1 LIASG
6 FNRSED
12 DMTRCRLLLCA
23 VLLAALPAGVLAQD
37 QDTRPGIAVFP
48 FTNGGSYGAAQ
59 EDLEAL
65 TVGLQQMLLTEL
77 GQNDAMR
84 VVERGILRDL
94 MAEQDLGASG
104 RVDAQ
109 TAARLGRIVGARYAI
124 TGVFIDL
131 NGDFRMD
138 GRVIDVE
145 TTEILRTEQV
155 RDDRENLYGM
165 LVELAAE
172 ITDGLDLPPLP
183 AQVREARAE
192 REVSDR
198 AITLYSRAQ
207 QYEDYGRKE
216 QAIELYRQIA
226 QEFPAM
232 VEARERLD
240 QLTSG

>member
-1 LIASG
+1 MG
-6 FNRSED
+6 R
-12 DMTRCRLLLCA
+12 RLLIGFA
-23 VLLAALPAGVLAQD
+23 LLFAMIPAGLAGQD
-37 QDTRPGIAVFP
+37 DTRPGIAVFP
-48 FTNGGSYGAAQ
+48 FTNGGSYGADAQ
-59 EDLEAL
+59 DLEAL

-77 GQNDAMR
+77 GQYESLR
-84 VVERGILRDL
+84 IVERSMLRDL

-109 TAARLGRIVGARYAI
+109 TAARIGRIVGARYAI

-155 RDDRENLYGM
+155 RENRANLYSM
-165 LVELAAE
+165 LVELAGE

-183 AQVREARAE
+183 EQVREAREE
-192 REVSDR
+192 RQIPDR

-207 QYEDYGRKE
+207 TYEDYGRKE

-226 QEFPAM
+226 QQFPDM
-232 VEARERLD
+232 TEAAQRLE
-240 QLTSG
+240 QLTAG

>member
-1 LIASG
+1 MV
-6 FNRSED
+6 R
-12 DMTRCRLLLCA
+12 RLLTGMAL
-23 VLLAALPAGVLAQD
+23 LLAIVPAGVAAQD
-37 QDTRPGIAVFP
+37 DTRPGIAVFP
-48 FTNGGSYGAAQ
+48 FTNGGSYGADR

-77 GQNDAMR
+77 GQYGSLR
-84 VVERGILRDL
+84 IVERSMLRDL
-94 MAEQDLGASG
+94 MAEQDLGTTG

-109 TAARLGRIVGARYAI
+109 TAARVGRIVGARYAI
-124 TGVFIDL
+124 TGVFVDL

-155 RDDRENLYGM
+155 RDNRANLYSM
-165 LVELAAE
+165 LVDIAAQ

-192 REVSDR
+192 RKIPDR

-207 QYEDYGRKE
+207 TYEDYGRKD
-216 QAIELYRQIA
+216 QAMELYRQIA
-226 QEFPAM
+226 QEFPEM
-232 VEARERLD
+232 TEAEQRLE
-240 QLTSG
+240 QLRAG

>member
-1 LIASG
+1 MKRRI
-6 FNRSED
+6 
-12 DMTRCRLLLCA
+12 LLLCA
-23 VLLAALPAGVLAQD
+23 MMVAALPAHVIAQD
-37 QDTRPGIAVFP
+37 QDTRPAIAVFP
-48 FTNGGSYGAAQ
+48 FTNGGSYGASQ
-59 EDLEAL
+59 EDLQAL

-77 GQNDAMR
+77 GQNGALR
-84 VVERGILRDL
+84 IVERSILRDL

-109 TAARLGRIVGARYAI
+109 TAARLGQIVGARYAI

-155 RDDRENLYGM
+155 RDDRENLYAM

-183 AQVREARAE
+183 SAVRESRQD
-192 REVSDR
+192 REISDR
-198 AITLYSRAQ
+198 AITLYANAQ
-207 QYEDYGRKE
+207 QYEDFGRME
-216 QAIELYRQIA
+216 EAIKLYRQIA

-232 VEARERLD
+232 TEARERLD